1 MGDEE
6 EELTL
11 EVDGKPV
18 GFGKGRIEVPKSLEE
33 KIAKSAGEAVKSAH
47 DTFVYIVKT
56 KIKGGSLDIDELK
69 SSASQK
75 HRLTITSES
84 LKADLLKAGL
94 KTDDGYWW
102 YSEDA
107 RLPIFQPFDLINDS
121 QRYWAFIYWGG
132 RNPVAKDFKQYA
144 YFNFERIAR
153 EMLYHK
159 DKMEKAKS
167 EGFKRHH
174 EKRLESLEK
183 TYKFRMI

>member
-18 GFGKGRIEVPKSLEE
+18 GFGKGRIEVPKSLPKEL
-33 KIAKSAGEAVKSAH
+33 AKLTGEAVKGAH
-47 DTFVYIVKT
+47 DAFVYLVKQKVKNRT
-56 KIKGGSLDIDELK
+56 LNLDELRTNRNK
-69 SSASQK
+69 ARQLFAS
-75 HRLTITSES
+75 E
-84 LKADLLKAGL
+84 LLKAGL

-132 RNPVAKDFKQYA
+132 RNPVPHDFKQYA
-144 YFNFERIAR
+144 YFNFERIAM

-159 DKMEKAKS
+159 DKMERAKS

>member
-11 EVDGKPV
+11 EVGGKIV
-18 GFGKGRIEVPKSLEE
+18 GFCKSRIETPKSLTEE
-33 KIAKSAGEAVKSAH
+33 LAESAAEASKSAH
-47 DTFVYIVKT
+47 DTFLYIVKT
-56 KIKGGSLDIDELK
+56 KIKDGALDIDELK

-75 HRLTITSES
+75 HRLTITSDS
-84 LKADLLKAGL
+84 LKAELLKAGL

-107 RLPIFQPFDLINDS
+107 RLPIFQPFDCINDS
-121 QRYWAFIYWGG
+121 QRYWAFIYWYG
-132 RNPVAKDFKQYA
+132 RKPVPKDFKQYA
-144 YFNFERIAR
+144 YFNFERIAM

-159 DKMEKAKS
+159 GKMEKAKS

-174 EKRLESLEK
+174 ARRLESLEK